1 MCVCVCVCWLTVGV
15 QEGGVQLSGQQRIR
29 HVSEELF
36 EQRRHVMDA
45 VLLVQL
51 DVHAHV
57 EVLHQL
63 RNKHTHIHRNTPR
76 GQRGV
81 SLPRW
86 TRFLQN
92 RTSHIISSLLEDYF
106 YIPLN
111 TCPQSVDLNL
121 SPPK

>member
-36 EQRRHVMDA
+36 EQRRHIMDA

-63 RNKHTHIHRNTPR
+63 RNKHTHTYTETHQEVKEGSLYPD
-76 GQRGV
+76 GQDFSKTGHH
-81 SLPRW
+81 
-86 TRFLQN
+86 
-92 RTSHIISSLLEDYF
+92 TSSALYWKIIF
-106 YIPLN
+106 IFH
-111 TCPQSVDLNL
+111 
-121 SPPK
+121 